1 MKNWLYNQ
9 NIIVTGASGG
19 IGKELCRLL
28 ITRYNA
34 NVIGVARSEEK
45 LRAFKDEL
53 GEFSHKFSYYVFDV
67 SNKEAWFAFA
77 NTLQSQ
83 NTPIRL
89 LINNAGIFPSFQ
101 TVENTPD
108 EIIEMV
114 MQTNFY
120 SATYATQAFSTLL
133 FADKTGAIVNISS
146 SAALCTIVGTAAYSA
161 SKSALKAYTEALA
174 LDKKDNYVGI
184 IYPGTTKTELFRND
198 VQTENSALDKIAMS
212 APKMAKK
219 ILRKIRKR
227 KKRAVVGWDAKL
239 MNFATK
245 IAPVKGLFLIRYV
258 MKKSKSKVFKNVF
271 NQ

>member
-9 NIIVTGASGG
+9 NIVVTGASSG

-45 LRAFKDEL
+45 LLSFKAEL
-53 GEFSHKFSYYVFDV
+53 EELSHKFTYRVFDV
-67 SNKEAWFAFA
+67 SNKHAWNDFSDD
-77 NTLQSQ
+77 LQKQ
-83 NTPIRL
+83 NIPVRL
-89 LINNAGIFPSFQ
+89 LINNAGIFPAFQ
-101 TVENTPD
+101 TVENTPN
-108 EIIEMV
+108 EVVEKV
-114 MQTNFY
+114 MRTNFY
-120 SATYATQAFSTLL
+120 SVTYATQAFSKLL

-174 LDKKDNYVGI
+174 LDKKNNYVGI
-184 IYPGTTKTELFRND
+184 MYPGTTKTELFRND
-198 VQTENSALDKIAMS
+198 EQTKNSALDKMAMS

-219 ILRKIRKR
+219 ILQKIRKR
-227 KKRAVVGWDAKL
+227 KKRAVIGWDAKL
-239 MNFATK
+239 MHFVAK

-258 MKKSKSKVFKNVF
+258 MKKSNSKVFKNVF
-271 NQ
+271 DE

>member
-1 MKNWLYNQ
+1 MKNWLYGQ
-9 NIIVTGASGG
+9 NIVITGASGG

-34 NVIGVARSEEK
+34 NVIGIARSEEK
-45 LRAFKDEL
+45 LLTFKDEL
-53 GEFSHKFSYYVFDV
+53 KEFSNKFTYRTFDV
-67 SNKEAWFAFA
+67 SNKDAWFAFA
-77 NTLQSQ
+77 DELQSQ
-83 NTPIRL
+83 NTPICL

-108 EIIEMV
+108 EITENV
-114 MQTNFY
+114 MRTNFY
-120 SATYATQAFSTLL
+120 AATYATQAFSRLL
-133 FADKTGAIVNISS
+133 FADKTGGLVNISS

-198 VQTENSALDKIAMS
+198 VQTQNSALDKIAMP

-239 MNFATK
+239 MHFVAK
-245 IAPVKGLFLIRYV
+245 IAPVKGLFLIRFV

-271 NQ
+271 DE